1 MGISA
6 IILDEHIRKMDEGE
20 RIILKRHDDIMI
32 GITKEVYPTGIMDI
46 YVEFLD
52 DGWMISSTRIADA
65 TTLISGKTTYNLD
78 GADLWIMDDG
88 LNGNRVI
95 IYCRDYDSMEV
106 VEQ

>member
-6 IILDEHIRKMDEGE
+6 IILDEHIRKMNEEE
-20 RIILKRHDDIMI
+20 RVILKRHDQTMI
-32 GITKEVYPTGIMDI
+32 GITKEVYPGKTDI
-46 YVEFLD
+46 FVEFLD
-52 DGWMISSTRIADA
+52 DGWMISSVRITNA
-65 TTLISGKTTYNLD
+65 TTLLSGRTTYNLD
-78 GADLWIMDDG
+78 GADLWIMNKE